1 MLRNFRRALPAYR
14 LLVPRTTGRS
24 FTRFN
29 GAVQVQ
35 RVKVKK
41 PWARRA
47 ATKIFTLLAA
57 TYVWVA
63 AVSPALDRIEDV
75 DDEIDE
81 VRKRRADRGRV
92 RGDRGGNG
100 DEDDEA
106 TFIPLGLPYPARGLP
121 YMEDGPEI
129 KNFLKYKNNPEE
141 YESLRTDLL
150 SMCATMAARDPDT
163 VEVTGTPLVPFGDS
177 LRLFFF
183 DRPIVY
189 IQPGLEIDDGIIA
202 WTGRVISQERGD
214 WIRRILRPTAVITSS
229 WLAVQ
234 VFYNVKMLKYLKSL
248 RDAQQDRLAR
258 NNGGNSDATPT
269 ASRNHGTRPASNPL
283 QNQGISNIGNS
294 TNIHQSAKPNSALE
308 EDLAALKKEEQE
320 LEQELEALL
329 QSQTSDFSLA
339 MNIFKGALRKSWVP
353 SETPARGSFALQG
366 TILFKGP
373 AGSAE
378 YLVHAFYDPERRD
391 WDHVNFTRLTRDSFS
406 VGLRRKANNRSPSQF
421 PKDAETTK
429 RSRS

>member
-29 GAVQVQ
+29 GVVQVQ

-41 PWARRA
+41 PWARRT

-57 TYVWVA
+57 TYVWLA
-63 AVSPALDRIEDV
+63 AVSPILDRIEDV

-81 VRKRRADRGRV
+81 VRKRRANRARV
-92 RGDRGGNG
+92 RGDKGENG

-106 TFIPLGLPYPARGLP
+106 TFIPLGLPYPTRGLP
-121 YMEDGPEI
+121 YMEDGPEV

-150 SMCATMAARDPDT
+150 SMCATMAAMDLDT
-163 VEVTGTPLVPFGDS
+163 VEVTGVPLEPFRDS

-189 IQPGLEIDDGIIA
+189 IQPGLEFDENSIA

-214 WIRRILRPTAVITSS
+214 WIRRILRPTAVISSS
-229 WLAVQ
+229 WIAVQ
-234 VFYNVKMLKYLKSL
+234 YLYHMKMFRYLKSL
-248 RDAQQDRLAR
+248 RDAQQDQLAR
-258 NNGGNSDATPT
+258 NGRGNSDATP
-269 ASRNHGTRPASNPL
+269 AAARNHGTHSASNPL
-283 QNQGISNIGNS
+283 QKQGVSNIGNS
-294 TNIHQSAKPNSALE
+294 TNIHQPPKPSPAI
-308 EDLAALKKEEQE
+308 EEQLAE
-320 LEQELEALL
+320 LERAEKELEAIL
-329 QSQTSDFSLA
+329 QSQTSDFSQA
-339 MNIFKGALRKSWVP
+339 MNIFKGALRKSWGP
-353 SETPARGSFALQG
+353 PETPARGAFALQG

-378 YLVHAFYDPERRD
+378 YLVHAFYDPEQRD
-391 WDHVNFTRLTRDSFS
+391 WDRIEFEQLTRDSYS
-406 VGLRRKANNRSPSQF
+406 VGLRRKANNESPPQF
-421 PKDAETTK
+421 PEKTETTK